1 MTLFRQLFAGS
12 ALLFLVLLLGVEGI
26 YLANARL
33 YLQQQL
39 ESHSQDAATS
49 LSMWLG
55 SQGSVS
61 DRTLV
66 ETVINPVFDRG
77 YFQSIRV
84 VSVSGETIARKDL
97 PLNQGDVPAWFVELF
112 PLRAPSSES
121 IISAGWKELGR
132 VSVVSHPHFAYL
144 QLWHTGAQTM
154 SWLVAAFILAMIGMR
169 VFLLNILR
177 PLRAIEETAV
187 AIAERDFR
195 TIAIVPTARELKS
208 VVLAINGLSAKIRHV
223 IEDESLRAERL
234 RKEAYEDPVTGLL
247 NRRGF
252 EQQFATIVGTGR
264 DVFSGVIALL
274 QLDNL
279 KRINDRFGHVRADE
293 LLAQV
298 GRVLLEACK
307 RRSVLGARLTGADFA
322 VAAINLDAAEAQKL
336 LSLLSSHV
344 AMYLAGE
351 SLSKEITFRCGAA
364 HFESGQPEISTL
376 LASADLALAR
386 DRGSESGA
394 FEVESV
400 KAGQGPTRGSQY
412 WRSAIEKA
420 LATDRFS
427 LYAQPVMA
435 LPGRTLLHRE
445 VMARLLDEDGNVLP
459 AAEFLPMA
467 ARHGLLPQ
475 LDLAMIRKLVA
486 RLGRDTHAQHRISLN
501 IAAQT
506 ISDENAV
513 QQLFDLLHANRGIA
527 ARLVFEMTEFS
538 AAREAAVTRDFAV
551 KLRALGA
558 GFALDNFGL
567 HRAGLSTLPALLPA
581 YIKLSA
587 DFTRGIVDDAD
598 TRFLI
603 TSLSRI
609 AQPLEI
615 TLIAQVVEDEAIL
628 PNLEALGVR
637 GYQGYLF
644 GKPAPFLE

>member
-1 MTLFRQLFAGS
+1 MTLFRQLFLGS
-12 ALLFLVLLLGVEGI
+12 AALFLVLLLGVEGI

-49 LSMWLG
+49 LAMWLG

-77 YFQSIRV
+77 YFQSIRIV
-84 VSVSGETIARKDL
+84 AVSGEIIARKDL
-97 PLNQGDVPAWFVELF
+97 PVSQGDVPQWFVELF
-112 PLRAPSSES
+112 PLRAPGSES
-121 IISAGWKELGR
+121 IISAGWKQLGR

-144 QLWHTGAQTM
+144 QLWHTGAQTL
-154 SWLVAAFILAMIGMR
+154 SWLIAAFILAMIGMR
-169 VFLLNILR
+169 AFLLNILG

-195 TIAIVPTARELKS
+195 TIALVPAARELRS
-208 VVLAINGLSAKIRHV
+208 VVLAMNGLSAKIRQM
-223 IEDESLRAERL
+223 IDEESIRAERL
-234 RKEAYEDPVTGLL
+234 RTEAYEDPVTGLS

-252 EQQFATIVGTGR
+252 EQQFANIAGAGR
-264 DVFSGVIALL
+264 EVFSGVIALL
-274 QLDNL
+274 QLENL
-279 KRINDRFGHVRADE
+279 KLINERYGRARADE

-298 GRVLLEACK
+298 ARVILEACGD
-307 RRSVLGARLTGADFA
+307 RSVLGARLTGADFA
-322 VAAINLDAAEAQKL
+322 VAAINLDAAETEKL

-344 AMYLAGE
+344 AMFLAAE
-351 SLSKEITFRCGAA
+351 SLSQDITVRCGAA
-364 HFESGQPEISTL
+364 HFESGQPEISAL

-386 DRGSESGA
+386 DRGGESGA
-394 FEVESV
+394 FEVISV
-400 KAGQGPTRGSQY
+400 KTEYGAARGSQY
-412 WRSAIEKA
+412 WRGAIEDA
-420 LATDRFS
+420 LAQDRFS

-435 LPGRTLLHRE
+435 LPDRSVLHVE
-445 VMARLLDEDGNVLP
+445 VMARLLDEAGKILP

-467 ARHGLLPQ
+467 ARHGLLPL

-486 RLGRDTHAQHRISLN
+486 RLGSGAQADARISVN

-506 ISDENAV
+506 IADPNALP
-513 QQLFDLLHANRGIA
+513 QLLELLRDNGGIA
-527 ARLVFEMTEFS
+527 SRLVFEMTEFA
-538 AAREAAVTRDFAV
+538 AARDAAVTRDFASKV
-551 KLRALGA
+551 RALDA

-567 HRAGLSTLPALLPA
+567 HRAGLASLPGLLPA
-581 YIKLSA
+581 YVKLA
-587 DFTRGIVDDAD
+587 AEFTRGIVDDAD
-598 TRFLI
+598 TRFLV

-615 TLIAQVVEDEAIL
+615 TLIAQAVENEATL
-628 PNLEALGVR
+628 QNLEELGVR
-637 GYQGYLF
+637 GYQGYVF